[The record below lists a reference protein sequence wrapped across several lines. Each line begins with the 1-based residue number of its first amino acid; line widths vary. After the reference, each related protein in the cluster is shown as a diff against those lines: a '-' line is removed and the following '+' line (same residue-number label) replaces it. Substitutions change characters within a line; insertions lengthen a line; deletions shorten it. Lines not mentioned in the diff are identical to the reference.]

1 MRQHLTSLYESIW
14 DIVESGAVSVLTPGG
29 PWTDG

>member
-14 DIVESGAVSVLTPGG
+14 DIVEYGAQVHKVGDVTNL
-29 PWTDG
+29 D